1 MFFFV
6 LKEYFNMLSPSHTL
20 ELIQHVLEEMKAQ
33 NIIKIDVSQ
42 KTSIAD
48 YMFICTGRASRHV
61 LAIADELYSELK
73 KAGVSHV
80 RLSGTES
87 GEWALMDCGD
97 VIVHI
102 MQPETRAYYNL
113 EEIWQDS
120 ASQSNHA

>member
-1 MFFFV
+1 
-6 LKEYFNMLSPSHTL
+6 MLSSSQTL

-33 NIIKIDVSQ
+33 NIIQIDVSK

-61 LAIADELYSELK
+61 LAIADELFHQLK
-73 KAGVSHV
+73 KAGLTHV
-80 RLSGTES
+80 RLSGTEN

-97 VIVHI
+97 VLVHI

-113 EEIWQDS
+113 EEIWQDQ
-120 ASQSNHA
+120 APQSQHA